1 MTTRDKWTGGN
12 TMLSM
17 KDIAKLS
24 GVSLKTVSRVLNNSD
39 KVKEET
45 RQKVLDVVHK
55 EGYRPNIIAKSLK
68 EQKTRTIIIFIDR
81 HHGEYWGI
89 WHTMIITAFMRI
101 AKEMDYKV
109 LISPSSASD
118 HMTDQTDGFS
128 FLTSGLA
135 DGAIL
140 MDNILE
146 DQRIDFLIK
155 NNIPHV
161 VLGNC
166 SNYTKTHW
174 VDLNNYNA
182 GYMGGEYLINKNYR
196 SLVFLLGDSSFKVSQ
211 ERARGFME
219 AMKEADISD
228 YRIEYGIS
236 STIKAY
242 ERVLQDIENNARP
255 SAYFVSGDE
264 RALGVYRAVQE
275 KGLRIPEDVAV
286 LGIDNIQHGQYLYP
300 SLSSINQPID
310 IFASQVITML
320 IKIIEGVEDVEGS
333 VLIPYNLVEREST

>member
-1 MTTRDKWTGGN
+1 
-12 TMLSM
+12 MLSM

-45 RQKVLDVVHK
+45 RQKVLDVVHE

-68 EQKTRTIIIFIDR
+68 EQRTRTIIIFIDR
-81 HHGEYWGI
+81 HQGEYWGI
-89 WHTMIITAFMRI
+89 WHTMILTAFMRV
-101 AKEMDYKV
+101 AKEVDYKV
-109 LISPSSASD
+109 LISPSNAND

-140 MDNILE
+140 MDNILD
-146 DQRIDFLIK
+146 DQRIDFLMK
-155 NNIPHV
+155 NSIPHV

-182 GYMGGEYLINKNYR
+182 GYMGGEYLINKGYT
-196 SLVFLLGDSSFKVSQ
+196 SLTFLLGANSFKVSQ
-211 ERARGFME
+211 ERASGFIQ
-219 AMKEADISD
+219 AMKIANIMD
-228 YRIEYGIS
+228 YKIEYGIS
-236 STIKAY
+236 STRKAY
-242 ERVLQDIENNARP
+242 EKVVKDIKKGIQP

-275 KGLRIPEDVAV
+275 NGFRIPEDIAV
-286 LGIDNIQHGQYLYP
+286 LGIDNIEHGQYLYP
-300 SLSSINQPID
+300 SLTSINQPID
-310 IFASQVITML
+310 TFASQVITML
-320 IKIIEGVEDVEGS
+320 VKIIEGVEEVEDS
-333 VLIPYNLVEREST
+333 ILIPYNLVEREST